1 MAAAAPGEGTWIVL
15 YDGVCGFCKWILGGL
30 LRLDPD
36 RRLRPLALQQPEAA
50 ALLSELEPDLWMTS
64 FHLVSPQGEL
74 VSAGEAL
81 PALLRLVRGGRYL
94 AAVLARFPVFTGG
107 SYRWIAEHR
116 TQLSR
121 LVPGSWKRWGAERVR
136 EREVSKSVRRGTST

>member
-1 MAAAAPGEGTWIVL
+1 MAVDPPGEGAWIVL

-30 LRLDPD
+30 LWLDAD
-36 RRLRPLALQQPEAA
+36 RRLRPLALQRPEAS
-50 ALLSELEPDLWMTS
+50 ALLSELDPDLWMTS
-64 FHLVSPQGEL
+64 FHLVSPEGEL
-74 VSAGEAL
+74 LSAGEAL

-94 AAVLARFPVFTGG
+94 AAALACFPALTGAG
-107 SYRWIAEHR
+107 YRWIAEHR

-136 EREVSKSVRRGTST
+136 EREVSNSVRRGTST

>member
-1 MAAAAPGEGTWIVL
+1 MAAGAPREGAWIVL

-30 LRLDPD
+30 LKLDPD
-36 RRLRPLALQQPEAA
+36 RRLQPLALQRPEAGT
-50 ALLSELEPDLWMTS
+50 LLAELDPELWMTS
-64 FHLVSPQGEL
+64 FHLVSPEGEL
-74 VSAGEAL
+74 LSAGEAL

-94 AAVLARFPVFTGG
+94 AAALARFPNLTAA

-116 TQLSR
+116 TGLSR

-136 EREVSKSVRRGTST
+136 EREVSNSVRRGTST